1 MELFNEKF
9 FFAKVT
15 RKCLCRSLFLIKLQV
30 SILQL
35 HWAKGLQ
42 ERCFL
47 MNFVRHSKHLFYRT
61 PSGDC
66 FCSAKKY
73 FTDKIVKTLW
83 KKKKNVNNLSEK
95 QRHTQNQNLITIYI
109 KSSYPFTIQKCL
121 YFSFLCF
128 SWYIENHEF
137 LEIMQSHWGF
147 IYYRKLCLTF
157 GLKKI
162 VFIYTNVTATFRD

>member
-1 MELFNEKF
+1 MCKSHKKTPVPESLSN
-9 FFAKVT
+9 KVT
-15 RKCLCRSLFLIKLQV
+15 GLYLATSL
-30 SILQL
+30 
-35 HWAKGLQ
+35 
-42 ERCFL
+42 RCFL
-47 MNFVRHSKHLFYRT
+47 MNFVRYSKDLFYRT

-66 FCSAKKY
+66 FCSAEKY

-83 KKKKNVNNLSEK
+83 KKKKKWK
-95 QRHTQNQNLITIYI
+95 QPVRKTTTHANPNLITIYI

-147 IYYRKLCLTF
+147 IYYRKLCLIF

-162 VFIYTNVTATFRD
+162 VFYLYECNNNI